1 MKQYYFMPQ
10 KKTKYL
16 GARLTEEEKEFIKK
30 FSEERDMTT
39 SDLLREA
46 VFSHIDFIKDIDG
59 KYKQIYMGYIIKNS
73 KIECTKH

>member
-16 GARLTEEEKEFIKK
+16 GARFTEEEEEFIKK
-30 FSEERDMTT
+30 FSEERDMTI

-46 VFSHIDFIKDIDG
+46 VFSHIDFLKEIDG
-59 KYKQIYMGYIIKNS
+59 KYKQFIGYIIKSS